1 MTLLIFFILV
11 AAIIFNNKEAIDQGF
26 CHLQQVKI
34 QVLLD
39 CEWKNPYRVTI
50 ALGKNESDTSG
61 NYILQCFWIH
71 EEPMVCSKENDTTG
85 AYNECNDI
93 LEIEFIFNYTK
104 HLEHYLRI
112 TTYCNSSSI
121 ALKPCRRCCFIYLI
135 FLFRFGKR
143 TNFTYLKKNYWF
155 ILINLKKKNKIGK
168 KKTLIRLIRKHYWT
182 VFVVKYIN
190 VVDNFVYF

>member
-1 MTLLIFFILV
+1 MWDSLWWLYWFFFILV

-39 CEWKNPYRVTI
+39 CEWKNPYIVTI
-50 ALGKNESDTSG
+50 ALAKNESDTPG

-71 EEPMVCSKENDTTG
+71 EEPMVCSNENDTTG

-121 ALKPCRRCCFIYLI
+121 ALKPCRRCCFIYFI
-135 FLFRFGKR
+135 FFIQIWKENKFYLF
-143 TNFTYLKKNYWF
+143 KKKLF
-155 ILINLKKKNKIGK
+155 ILINLKKEKQNRK
-168 KKTLIRLIRKHYWT
+168 KKDIDTFDT
-182 VFVVKYIN
+182 
-190 VVDNFVYF
+190 